1 MKLSQMRYFQAV
13 CLYGSTTRAADS
25 LFVSQP
31 SISMAIK
38 ELEEELHVKLFVR
51 QNNRMMLTREGS
63 FFLERVNRVL
73 DEVRTLEQTMQHLN
87 SSSTVT
93 LSLPPSWAIF
103 SRIFST
109 ASCRNIPTTGWR
121 YTRTHRGK

>member
-63 FFLERVNRVL
+63 FFW
-73 DEVRTLEQTMQHLN
+73 
-87 SSSTVT
+87 SASTVCWT
-93 LSLPPSWAIF
+93 RCVRS
-103 SRIFST
+103 SRRCSI
-109 ASCRNIPTTGWR
+109 
-121 YTRTHRGK
+121 

>member
-38 ELEEELHVKLFVR
+38 ELVV
-51 QNNRMMLTREGS
+51 
-63 FFLERVNRVL
+63 
-73 DEVRTLEQTMQHLN
+73 
-87 SSSTVT
+87 
-93 LSLPPSWAIF
+93 
-103 SRIFST
+103 SRILRKLV
-109 ASCRNIPTTGWR
+109 CRLWNE
-121 YTRTHRGK
+121 